1 MKEIAK
7 YDYIIFSKE
16 FKVFARGKGEI
27 DKVLF
32 ALPKQTP
39 MQVLE
44 KYRLNFKL
52 DEDQEDSEVLKYK
65 ERIMIFQNYLKK
77 VIGIMEI

>member
-1 MKEIAK
+1 MH
-7 YDYIIFSKE
+7 
-16 FKVFARGKGEI
+16 
-27 DKVLF
+27 
-32 ALPKQTP
+32 
-39 MQVLE
+39 VLE

>member
-1 MKEIAK
+1 
-7 YDYIIFSKE
+7 
-16 FKVFARGKGEI
+16 
-27 DKVLF
+27 
-32 ALPKQTP
+32 

-52 DEDQEDSEVLKYK
+52 DENQEDSEVLKYK

-77 VIGIMEI
+77 VIGIMEIQRKQLKNQMNVRDKHDTNQSGLMY

>member
-1 MKEIAK
+1 
-7 YDYIIFSKE
+7 
-16 FKVFARGKGEI
+16 
-27 DKVLF
+27 
-32 ALPKQTP
+32 

-52 DEDQEDSEVLKYK
+52 DEDQEDGDVLKYK

-77 VIGIMEI
+77 VIGIMEIQKKQLKNQMNVRDKHDTN

>member
-1 MKEIAK
+1 
-7 YDYIIFSKE
+7 
-16 FKVFARGKGEI
+16 
-27 DKVLF
+27 
-32 ALPKQTP
+32 

-52 DEDQEDSEVLKYK
+52 DEEQDDAAVLKYK

-77 VIGIMEI
+77 VIGIMEIQKKQLKNQMNVRDKHDTN